1 MTTDTMRQKFE
12 KEITRPIYGL
22 GSYPS
27 DREISLMWEMFQIG
41 IKQGQ
46 RDLIEAI
53 GEPVAHIFPST
64 LKKFEFGEHVDE
76 AYSIE
81 MGSPAERSVPL
92 YRLPEDTPK

>member
-1 MTTDTMRQKFE
+1 MTIDTMRQKFE
-12 KEITRPIYGL
+12 KAWRGAPRAPIDQNKKELAWIWFSVG
-22 GSYPS
+22 
-27 DREISLMWEMFQIG
+27 RQI
-41 IKQGQ
+41 GQ
-46 RDLIEAI
+46 RDLIEAM

-81 MGSPAERSVPL
+81 MGRPGERSVPV